1 MRQAISL
8 SVAFWFF
15 LVLGSLA
22 SAQTEAEIAKLR
34 ELYQKGNKAYQDKNY
49 TASIEAFVEF
59 LKLLPDGED
68 YSRPRAET
76 HYNIACN
83 FSLLKKAKEAMEHF
97 DHALKHGFRGFEAIE
112 KDADLEHLRKLPE
125 FSAMITRYKKIEE
138 EELQKRLAK
147 FDFNL
152 KTVDGKPV
160 AKKDFLGKVLIVDIW
175 GTWCPPCKMEI
186 PHFVEL
192 MKKREKAGLRIVGL
206 NHERGAPNAE
216 AAAKLVKDFIDN
228 NDINYP
234 CALIPMELLQSI
246 PNFSGFPTTLF
257 FDRQGK
263 ARKLV
268 VGYHDLK
275 DLEDII
281 EPLLKEKAPEKSA
294 EKNPDPPKPQD
305 KKEAEQK
312 E

>member
-1 MRQAISL
+1 MRRAISL
-8 SVAFWFF
+8 TVAFLFF
-15 LVLGSLA
+15 LIRGPLA
-22 SAQTEAEIAKLR
+22 FAQTDAEIAKLR
-34 ELYQKGNKAYQDKNY
+34 ELYQKGNKAYQEKKYGD
-49 TASIEAFVEF
+49 SIEAFAEF
-59 LKLLPDGED
+59 LKLLPDGENFT
-68 YSRPRAET
+68 RARAET

-83 FSLLKKAKEAMEHF
+83 FSLLKKAKDAVEHF
-97 DHALKHGFRGFEAIE
+97 EHALKHGYRGFEAID
-112 KDADLEHLRKLPE
+112 KDADLDNVRKLPE
-125 FSAMITRYKKIEE
+125 FSALITRYKKLEE
-138 EELQKRLAK
+138 EELQKSLEK

-152 KTVDGKPV
+152 KTVDDKPV

-192 MKKREKAGLRIVGL
+192 MKKREKDGLRIVGL
-206 NHERGAPNAE
+206 NHERGAPNAD

-234 CALIPMELLQSI
+234 CALIPLDLLQSI

-263 ARKLV
+263 IRKLV

-281 EPLLKEKAPEKSA
+281 EPLLKEKAPNKNPEKSA
-294 EKNPDPPKPQD
+294 EKSPDPPRPEE
-305 KKEAEQK
+305 KKG
-312 E
+312 